1 MAFVRIAGWRR
12 LGPAAALL
20 LAACAGPGP
29 GEYAD
34 VARAGAT
41 YTEALDPVLVAVAQT
56 RLDASGEAALAEAR
70 SPLGQRQARLRRTAA
85 YEATDPLDAE
95 GCPATD
101 VPSAEPN
108 SPAARRLRDCV
119 DRRYVDSLS
128 LLRQHNQQLQ
138 GYFAAVLA
146 LATTDAPARAQT
158 AATTALAAAGT
169 VAAQLGAAVPA
180 ELAAAGPLAEGAAR
194 ALARN
199 ALRAELE
206 GRAPLIRWHLALHD
220 RLLRT
225 AEREVALNRP
235 AAMQARYQRQVGMP
249 WWNGEAGQSGDAWIA
264 DRNAAFLAPRRPA
277 EVAAARQALASLTAA
292 FAALVG
298 GGDLQ
303 AQASQ
308 ALIDANDALDI
319 AERLAAPAP

>member
-1 MAFVRIAGWRR
+1 MAFARIAGWRR

-20 LAACAGPGP
+20 LLACAGP

-70 SPLGQRQARLRRTAA
+70 SPLGRRQVRLRRTAA
-85 YEATDPLDAE
+85 YEPTDPFDAE
-95 GCPATD
+95 GCPAVD
-101 VPSAEPN
+101 VPPAEPN

-128 LLRQHNQQLQ
+128 LLREHNQQLQ

-146 LATTDAPARAQT
+146 LATTDAPARAEA
-158 AATTALAAAGT
+158 AATSLAGAGD

-180 ELAAAGPLAEGAAR
+180 ELAAVGPLARVAAQG
-194 ALARN
+194 LARN

-235 AAMQARYQRQVGMP
+235 AAMLARYQRQVGLP
-249 WWNGEAGQSGDAWIA
+249 WWSGEAGQSGDVWIA

-277 EVAAARQALASLTAA
+277 EVAAARRALASLNAA
-292 FAALVG
+292 FEVLVS
-298 GGDLQ
+298 GGDFE
-303 AQASQ
+303 AQATQ
-308 ALIDANDALDI
+308 ALIDANEALDI
-319 AERLAAPAP
+319 AERLAPPAP